1 MRMGD
6 IINGYTILEDFKVTG
21 GMSMVSF
28 AKKNGKEYFI
38 KEFLSPKYPT
48 PDSPGSE
55 RIKEQKRKSC
65 DVFEKHHRDLNTA
78 IEKCVGKGGNLIY
91 ALDFFRFG
99 ASYYKITEKVDVSSL
114 STSEISKLP
123 IKSILL
129 IAKSAAHSIGILH
142 KEKIVHGD
150 LKPDN
155 LLIKKKSD
163 TVYVTKL
170 IDFDD
175 SYFESRPPEDKDNLV
190 GTPEYYSPEQASYI
204 MDEDDEVE
212 GSVLTCKSDIFS
224 LGIIFTEYFTGTK
237 PIITGDYKSIWNCV
251 QNKGSVSFKGSL
263 VPDVERL
270 LRRMLSLRPADR
282 PTINEVL
289 SALKNV
295 DITSKGRH
303 HEGGTTLRIGRG
315 FGPTI
320 KPISYGEG
328 KALAKDTKTTHD
340 SPIKTPTKT
349 EGEPVKDVKDIKMI
363 NHLRGKGMDIA
374 SK

>member
-1 MRMGD
+1 MRKGD

-28 AKKNGKEYFI
+28 AEKGGKEYFI

-48 PDSPGSE
+48 PESPGSE

-65 DVFEKHHRDLNTA
+65 DAFEKHHRDLNTA

-91 ALDFFRFG
+91 ALDFFRYG
-99 ASYYKITEKVDVSSL
+99 TSYYKVTEKVDVSSL
-114 STSEISKLP
+114 STSEISGLP
-123 IKSILL
+123 INSILL

-163 TVYVTKL
+163 AVYITKL

-224 LGIIFTEYFTGTK
+224 LGIIFTEYFTGSK
-237 PIITGDYKSIWNCV
+237 PIINGEYTSIWNCV
-251 QNKGSVSFKGSL
+251 QNDGALSFKGTL

-295 DITSKGRH
+295 DITKGDSH
-303 HEGGTTLRIGRG
+303 HGGKSGLRISPT
-315 FGPTI
+315 FGPGI
-320 KPISYGEG
+320 KPTGYGG
-328 KALAKDTKTTHD
+328 SRTIIKDTTKTHD
-340 SPIKTPTKT
+340 LPIKPPTKPET
-349 EGEPVKDVKDIKMI
+349 TPEREKKEV
-363 NHLRGKGMDIA
+363 NRLRGKGMDIA
-374 SK
+374 NK

>member
-1 MRMGD
+1 M
-6 IINGYTILEDFKVTG
+6 
-21 GMSMVSF
+21 
-28 AKKNGKEYFI
+28 
-38 KEFLSPKYPT
+38 SPKYPT

-55 RIKEQKRKSC
+55 RIKEQKRSSC
-65 DVFEKHHRDLNTA
+65 DAFEKHHRDLNTA

-91 ALDFFRFG
+91 ALDFFRYG
-99 ASYYKITEKVDVSSL
+99 ASYYKVTEKVDVSSL
-114 STSEISKLP
+114 STSEISRLP
-123 IKSILL
+123 INSILL

-163 TVYVTKL
+163 TVYITKL

-224 LGIIFTEYFTGTK
+224 LGIIFTEYFTGNK
-237 PIITGDYKSIWNCV
+237 PIITGDYTSIWNCV
-251 QNKGSVSFKGSL
+251 QNEGALSFNGSL
-263 VPDVERL
+263 VPDIEHL
-270 LRRMLSLRPADR
+270 LRSMLSLRPADR

-295 DITSKGRH
+295 DITSKGSH
-303 HEGGTTLRIGRG
+303 HEGGTKLRIGRG

-320 KPISYGEG
+320 KPIGYGEG
-328 KALAKDTKTTHD
+328 KTLAKDTKATYDT
-340 SPIKTPTKT
+340 PIKTPTKT
-349 EGEPVKDVKDIKMI
+349 EDDFVKDVKKISR
-363 NHLRGKGMDIA
+363 LRGKGMDIA